1 MKRKAYIGLSSPTA
15 YFYDHE
21 QKHFREPWRWNPILE
36 SPQGLITLFDEI
48 WFLSRALCPV
58 SLRRESYVKFLD
70 EDSSYT
76 PLIKALTEILNSRH
90 LDGLVS
96 TYPTIAKFIDINS
109 RYPSEQFKRYGEVIK
124 AVYGRPYGAD
134 VPIDNHSHGI
144 ELCGLNVS
152 GNSMRLDLL
161 AYDIAFLNSA
171 GIRSIE
177 LITNSFNSAAF
188 IVKPIT
194 IQNIQVAHGIT
205 IKRVPFLQTPSG
217 PVIKNIEAIR
227 ESNFLVDFRSKIL
240 NSEKPEHFVDLVAN
254 IETEF
259 QNYRNDVL
267 IQLQNSSK
275 IGTSIANN
283 AISFIVGG
291 FIPGVG
297 EIKSLKSDAE
307 VRKFSWTGFL
317 ADIERNS

>member
-1 MKRKAYIGLSSPTA
+1 MKRRAYIGLSSPTA

-21 QKHFREPWRWNPILE
+21 QKYFKEPWRWNPILE

-76 PLIKALTEILNSRH
+76 PLIKALTEILNTQH

-96 TYPTIAKFIDINS
+96 SYPTIENFIDIGS
-109 RYPSEQFKRYGEVIK
+109 QYPKEQFKRYGQVIE
-124 AVYGRPYGAD
+124 AIYGRPYGSDA
-134 VPIDNHSHGI
+134 PIDNHSHEI
-144 ELCGLNVS
+144 ELCGLSVS
-152 GNSMRLDLL
+152 GNSMRLELL
-161 AYDIAFLNSA
+161 AYDIAFLSSA
-171 GIRSIE
+171 GIRNIE

-188 IVKPIT
+188 IAKPTT

-205 IKRVPFLQTPSG
+205 IKRVPFLQSPNG
-217 PVIKNIEAIR
+217 PVIKRIEAIR
-227 ESNFLVDFRSKIL
+227 ESNFLIDFRNKIL
-240 NSEKPEHFVDLVAN
+240 SSENPENFADLVAN

-259 QNYRNDVL
+259 QNYRNYVL
-267 IQLQNSSK
+267 LQLQNNSK

-283 AISFIVGG
+283 AISFVIGG

-297 EIKSLKSDAE
+297 EIKSIRSDAE
-307 VRKFSWTGFL
+307 SRKFSWTGFL
-317 ADIERNS
+317 ADIEQNA